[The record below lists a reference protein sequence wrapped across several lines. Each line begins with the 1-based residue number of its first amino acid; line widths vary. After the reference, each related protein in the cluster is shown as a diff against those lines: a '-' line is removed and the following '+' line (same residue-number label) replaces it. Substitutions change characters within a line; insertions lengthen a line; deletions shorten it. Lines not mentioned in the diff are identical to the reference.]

1 MGTSGTSGPR
11 NPTAIKRW
19 FVFTLRQ
26 LREAHG
32 LSRSDAAQAIR
43 GTVKTLEHI
52 EVGRRLPTPLQL
64 DKLLEIYA
72 VPERTD
78 FFQDLLKRAK
88 VGTDWWARFDFDN
101 DPDTLPEYFKLFLG
115 LESEAEEIDG
125 WDAQVAPGLL
135 QTRNYAEAVVRASAL
150 DDPSEDNIARLVE
163 LRMARRA
170 EVLDR
175 VEPPTMW
182 RVIHE
187 NALRLPVG
195 GREVQR
201 EQLEYL
207 LTALDQFHITLQVLP
222 ASAGAHTGVEG
233 AFTFLTFT
241 PDLDDPGLVHAET
254 HARSLYYERPEEL
267 ATYRKVLRRLHAQ
280 ALPPEQSPTMLRQIL
295 KET

>member
-1 MGTSGTSGPR
+1 MGASGPR

-19 FVFTLRQ
+19 FVFTLRR
-26 LREAHG
+26 LREAQG
-32 LSRSDAAQAIR
+32 LSRNDAAQAIR

-52 EVGRRLPTPLQL
+52 EVGRRLPTALQL
-64 DKLLEIYA
+64 DKLLEIYS
-72 VPERTD
+72 VPERTE

-115 LESEAEEIDG
+115 LESEAQEIDG
-125 WDAQVAPGLL
+125 WDALVAPGLL
-135 QTRNYAEAVVRASAL
+135 QTPDYAEAVVRASAL
-150 DDPSEDNIARLVE
+150 DPSEDDISRLVE
-163 LRMARRA
+163 LRLARRA

-175 VEPPTMW
+175 AEPPAIW

-187 NALRLPVG
+187 HALRLPVG
-195 GREVQR
+195 GSEVLR

-207 LTALDQFHITLQVLP
+207 LTAIEKPHITLQVLP

-233 AFTFLTFT
+233 AFTFLTFS

>member
-1 MGTSGTSGPR
+1 MATSGPR

-19 FVFTLRQ
+19 FVFTLRR
-26 LREAHG
+26 LREAQG
-32 LSRSDAAQAIR
+32 LGRSDAARAIR
-43 GTVKTLEHI
+43 ATVKTLEHI
-52 EVGRRLPTPLQL
+52 EVGRRLPTALQL
-64 DKLLEIYA
+64 DKLLEIYS

-88 VGTDWWARFDFDN
+88 VGTDWWARFDFDT
-101 DPDTLPEYFKLFLG
+101 DPAALPEYFKLFLG
-115 LESEAEEIDG
+115 LESEAQEIDG
-125 WDAQVAPGLL
+125 FDAQVAPGLM
-135 QTRNYAEAVVRASAL
+135 QTSDYAKAVVRASAL
-150 DDPSEDNIARLVE
+150 DEPSEEDIARLVE
-163 LRMARRA
+163 LRLARRA
-170 EVLDR
+170 EVLGR
-175 VEPPTMW
+175 AEPPTIW

-195 GREVQR
+195 GREVLR

-207 LTALDQFHITLQVLP
+207 LTSIEQPYITLQVLP
-222 ASAGAHTGVEG
+222 ASTGAHTGVEG
-233 AFTFLTFT
+233 AFTFLTFA